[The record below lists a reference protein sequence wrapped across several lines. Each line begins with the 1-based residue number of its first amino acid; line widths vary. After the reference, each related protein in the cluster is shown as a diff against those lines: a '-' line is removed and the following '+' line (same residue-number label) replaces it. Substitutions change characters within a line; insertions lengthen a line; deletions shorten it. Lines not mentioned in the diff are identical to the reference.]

1 MTKKKVLVL
10 ASIYDFLESFEINDI
25 KILLSLGYEVHTV
38 ANLHDTT
45 TGSDYTTKKID
56 DVKGIKK
63 HFFDI
68 HRSPFS
74 LKNIGVFFKLK
85 KLVEKEKF
93 DVIHCHTPIGGVLG
107 RLLGKVCG
115 VKVIYTAH
123 GFHFFRGVSKK
134 NWLCYYPIEYF
145 LSKYAEILITINE
158 EDYSL
163 AKLKFKSKNIVKI
176 NGVGLDTKK
185 FYIENFDKKN
195 YREKLGLN
203 EEDFVILSVG
213 ELSDRKNHI
222 IGIKAIQKLKNE
234 YPEISFKYLIVGN
247 GVNLEKYQEYIK
259 QNNLENNVK
268 LLGRRSDIVELN
280 MSSDAFLFPSKME
293 GLGIAS
299 LEAMSAGLPLLT
311 SNIHGI
317 NDYSFNNVTG
327 FSYKSND
334 IIGFAKGIK
343 SLYDNKE
350 LCQKFKNFN
359 LNFVKKFD
367 IKEVEK
373 SMRNI
378 YLSLENNKN

>member
-1 MTKKKVLVL
+1 MNKKILVL
-10 ASIYDFLESFEINDI
+10 ASVYGFLESFEINDI
-25 KILLSLGYEVHTV
+25 KILLSLGYEVHTA

-45 TGSDYTTKKID
+45 IGSNYTTKKID
-56 DVKGIKK
+56 ELESIKK

-85 KLVEKEKF
+85 KLVKKEKF

-123 GFHFFRGVSKK
+123 GFHFFKGVSKK
-134 NWLCYYPIEYF
+134 NWLCYYPIEHF
-145 LSKYAEILITINE
+145 LSKYTDILITINE
-158 EDYSL
+158 EDYNL
-163 AKLKFKSKNIVKI
+163 AKLKFNAKNIFKI

-185 FYIENFDKKN
+185 FYIENFDKKS

-203 EEDFVILSVG
+203 GEDFVILSVG

-222 IGIKAIQKLKNE
+222 IGIKVIQELKNE

-259 QNNLENNVK
+259 ENNLENNVK
-268 LLGRRSDIVELN
+268 LLGRRNDIVELN
-280 MSSDAFLFPSKME
+280 MISDIFLFPSLQE
-293 GLGIAS
+293 GLPVALMEAIA
-299 LEAMSAGLPLLT
+299 GGKPIIC
-311 SNIHGI
+311 SNIRGNEDLI
-317 NDYSFNNVTG
+317 KNKKNG
-327 FSYKSND
+327 F
-334 IIGFAKGIK
+334 
-343 SLYDNKE
+343 LYDNPNINELKEKIKILLFNKE
-350 LCQKFKNFN
+350 LYQKFGEYN
-359 LNFVKKFD
+359 LEFIKKFD
-367 IKEVEK
+367 IKEIEK

>member
-1 MTKKKVLVL
+1 MNKKILVL
-10 ASIYDFLESFEINDI
+10 ASVYGFLESFEINDI
-25 KILLSLGYEVHTV
+25 KILLSLGYEVHTA

-45 TGSDYTTKKID
+45 IGSNYTTKKID
-56 DVKGIKK
+56 ELESIKK

-123 GFHFFRGVSKK
+123 GFHFFKGVSKK
-134 NWLCYYPIEYF
+134 NWLCYYPVEHF
-145 LSKYAEILITINE
+145 LSKYTDTLITINE
-158 EDYSL
+158 EDFNL
-163 AKLKFKSKNIVKI
+163 AKLKFKAKNIFKI
-176 NGVGLDTKK
+176 NGVGLDTQK

-222 IGIKAIQKLKNE
+222 IGIKAIQELKNE
-234 YPEISFKYLIVGN
+234 HPEISFKYLIVGN

-280 MSSDAFLFPSKME
+280 MISDIFLFPSLQE
-293 GLGIAS
+293 GLPVALMEAIAGGKS
-299 LEAMSAGLPLLT
+299 IVC
-311 SNIHGI
+311 SNIRGNEDLIENGKNGFIYNNPNI
-317 NDYSFNNVTG
+317 NEL
-327 FSYKSND
+327 KE
-334 IIGFAKGIK
+334 KIK
-343 SLYDNKE
+343 IFLFDRELNKKYE
-350 LCQKFKNFN
+350 KYN
-359 LNFVKKFD
+359 LEFIKKFD
-367 IKEVEK
+367 IKEIEK

>member
-1 MTKKKVLVL
+1 MNKKILVL
-10 ASIYDFLESFEINDI
+10 ASVYGFLESFEINDI
-25 KILLSLGYEVHTV
+25 KILLSLGYEVHTA

-45 TGSDYTTKKID
+45 IGSNYTTKKID
-56 DVKGIKK
+56 ELESIKK

-74 LKNIGVFFKLK
+74 SKNIGVFFKLK

-123 GFHFFRGVSKK
+123 GFHFFKGVSKK
-134 NWLCYYPIEYF
+134 NWLCYYPIEHF
-145 LSKYAEILITINE
+145 LSKYTDILITINE
-158 EDYSL
+158 EDYNL
-163 AKLKFKSKNIVKI
+163 AKLKFKAKNIFKI

-185 FYIENFDKKN
+185 FYIENFDKKS

-203 EEDFVILSVG
+203 GEDFVILSVG

-222 IGIKAIQKLKNE
+222 IGIKVIQKLKNE

-259 QNNLENNVK
+259 ENNLENNVK
-268 LLGRRSDIVELN
+268 LLGRRNDIVELN
-280 MSSDAFLFPSKME
+280 MISDAFLFPSKME

-317 NDYSFNNVTG
+317 NDYSFNNITG

-334 IIGFAKGIK
+334 IIGFSKGIK
-343 SLYDNKE
+343 VLYDDKN
-350 LCQKFKNFN
+350 LCKKFKNFN
-359 LNFVKKFD
+359 LDFVKKFD
-367 IKEVEK
+367 IKEIEK

>member
-1 MTKKKVLVL
+1 MNKKILVL
-10 ASIYDFLESFEINDI
+10 ASVYGFLESFEINDI

-45 TGSDYTTKKID
+45 IGSDYTTKKID
-56 DVKGIKK
+56 ELKGIKK

-85 KLVEKEKF
+85 KLVEKEKIGI
-93 DVIHCHTPIGGVLG
+93 IHCHTPIGGVLG

-115 VKVIYTAH
+115 VKIIYTAH
-123 GFHFFRGVSKK
+123 GFHFFKGVSKK
-134 NWLCYYPIEYF
+134 NWLFYYPIEYL
-145 LSKYAEILITINE
+145 LSKYTDTLITINE
-158 EDYSL
+158 EDFNL
-163 AKLKFKSKNIVKI
+163 AKLKFKAKNIFKI
-176 NGVGLDTKK
+176 NGVGLDTQK

-222 IGIKAIQKLKNE
+222 IGIKAIQELKNE
-234 YPEISFKYLIVGN
+234 HPEISFKYLIVGN

-280 MSSDAFLFPSKME
+280 MISDIFLFPSLQE
-293 GLGIAS
+293 GLPVALMEAIAGGKS
-299 LEAMSAGLPLLT
+299 IVC
-311 SNIHGI
+311 SNIRGNEDLIENGKNGFIYNNPNI
-317 NDYSFNNVTG
+317 NEL
-327 FSYKSND
+327 KE
-334 IIGFAKGIK
+334 KIK
-343 SLYDNKE
+343 IFLFDRELNKKYE
-350 LCQKFKNFN
+350 KYN
-359 LNFVKKFD
+359 LEFIKKFD
-367 IKEVEK
+367 IKEIEK

>member
-1 MTKKKVLVL
+1 MNKKILVL
-10 ASIYDFLESFEINDI
+10 ASVYGFLESFEINDI

-45 TGSDYTTKKID
+45 IGSDYTTKKID
-56 DVKGIKK
+56 ELKGIKK

-85 KLVEKEKF
+85 KLVEKEKIGI
-93 DVIHCHTPIGGVLG
+93 IHCHTPIGGVLG

-115 VKVIYTAH
+115 VKIIYTAH
-123 GFHFFRGVSKK
+123 GFHFFKGVSKK
-134 NWLCYYPIEYF
+134 NWLFYYPIEYL
-145 LSKYAEILITINE
+145 LSKYTDTLITINE
-158 EDYSL
+158 EDFNL
-163 AKLKFKSKNIVKI
+163 AKLKFKAKNIFKI
-176 NGVGLDTKK
+176 NGVGLDTQK
-185 FYIENFDKKN
+185 FYIENFDKKS

-268 LLGRRSDIVELN
+268 LLGRRNDIVELN
-280 MSSDAFLFPSKME
+280 MISDIFLFPSLQE
-293 GLGIAS
+293 GLPVALMEAIAGGKS
-299 LEAMSAGLPLLT
+299 IVC
-311 SNIHGI
+311 SNIRGNEDLIENGKNGFIYNNPNI
-317 NDYSFNNVTG
+317 NEL
-327 FSYKSND
+327 KE
-334 IIGFAKGIK
+334 KIK
-343 SLYDNKE
+343 IFLFDRELNKKYE
-350 LCQKFKNFN
+350 KYN
-359 LNFVKKFD
+359 LEFIKKFD
-367 IKEVEK
+367 IKEIEK

>member
-1 MTKKKVLVL
+1 MNKKILVL
-10 ASIYDFLESFEINDI
+10 ASVYGFLESFEINDI
-25 KILLSLGYEVHTV
+25 KILLSLGYEVHTA

-45 TGSDYTTKKID
+45 IGNNYTTKKID
-56 DVKGIKK
+56 ELESIKK

-85 KLVEKEKF
+85 KLVKKEKF

-123 GFHFFRGVSKK
+123 GFHFFKGVSKK
-134 NWLCYYPIEYF
+134 NWLCYYPIEHF
-145 LSKYAEILITINE
+145 LSKYTDILITINE
-158 EDYSL
+158 EDYNL
-163 AKLKFKSKNIVKI
+163 AKLKFKAKNIFKI

-185 FYIENFDKKN
+185 FYIENFDKKS

-203 EEDFVILSVG
+203 GEDFVILSVG

-222 IGIKAIQKLKNE
+222 IGIKVIQELKNE

-247 GVNLEKYQEYIK
+247 GVNLEKYQKYIK
-259 QNNLENNVK
+259 ENNLENNVK
-268 LLGRRSDIVELN
+268 LLGRRNDIVELN
-280 MSSDAFLFPSKME
+280 MMSDLFLFPSKME

-299 LEAMSAGLPLLT
+299 LEAMAGGLPLLT

-317 NDYSFNNVTG
+317 KDYSIDGETG
-327 FSYKSND
+327 FSYSPND
-334 IIGFAKGIK
+334 INGFKNGIK
-343 SLYDNKE
+343 YFWENKE
-350 LCQKFKNFN
+350 LCKKIGKSNIE
-359 LNFVKKFD
+359 LVRKFD
-367 IKEVEK
+367 LKEVEK
-373 SMRNI
+373 SMRIIYSNI
-378 YLSLENNKN
+378 I